1 MLLLLLLVSVCQLV
15 AVALGKKRSSAP
27 PSTPTAVNCTSAV
40 TQLTYGRVLW
50 LDERVQAAEALFAG
64 RPCIAVRPLLGGAWL
79 TARRAKL
86 RAAGTDADDGGD
98 TAERELLQWMVL
110 QRDALLAAHPAT
122 VPRVWGG
129 CWASLSAAVTVVE
142 LTQRWADVV
151 ADTRIGAAQRVRIA
165 VNALEL
171 VHYLNAFPRVADRDA
186 ALADRQD
193 DAHEHDGEPGAD
205 LPSSSSSSAHL
216 ADFAAGD
223 TVVLGSVVPELFSV
237 SADYFVK
244 LTLLKNVHVYRG
256 RAYGNDV
263 KCKVDHDCRK
273 FFFSQK
279 HVLES
284 LHDDAAPDDFNCNL
298 ATSRCSGLDWRT
310 NLYAVCRTLIAPLFG
325 VTADG
330 NVAAPNTKP
339 PALSYPIRNS
349 AANALRD
356 CLSPDPAKR
365 PYPRDL
371 QSELTALTDTEL
383 PPFFAPRNDAARAA
397 AVLSSM
403 YNLTELGGMLAD
415 IELDAHAVAQNRFKP
430 PTEVTDWAFL
440 FAAGLRDQWLS
451 SPPVSVIGTHAKKP
465 WMSTPIAARDSP
477 HTLRT
482 HAGTTYRLV
491 GAPSCARFE
500 RVMLSGALCLKLH
513 DGLPSNWRELF
524 DAEWQRIYATSVDSH
539 FKGAAAADG
548 APERFSL
555 PVLHDSFQPPP
566 TPKPTVL
573 FRLIPTPAPKLDA
586 GKPAKPKLD
595 ASKPA
600 KPKHDDDSK
609 DAQADAE
616 KPTKKP
622 KPAYKDLYAGYK
634 LLGGGSGG
642 SDVDESDD
650 DDVAADDSAAP
661 ADEQSSAAS
670 MSSTA
675 RPPAPKL
682 RPLGWTP
689 DKHSGS
695 IVFVNRPPPIF
706 EKAVTDGPVPPIA
719 SIVVDGKLEPPLFTE
734 APATS
739 APPFAEAPVLLD
751 LGVARTDVAACVNS
765 SSSFANVMAPFAP
778 LGTQFRITVNLRR
791 KLTGSLMVGASFAA
805 VASVSQCS
813 VVTRFS
819 GEQITV
825 MRPSFATDVGVTA
838 TRAIHDA
845 PHKYQLHISC
855 TDKLCTVML
864 MSFDVSATGQTI
876 STLALAHDVPVRSTQ
891 AAGDGLRFLAVQ
903 EVDDTGVEPAAR
915 VCIDDLRLKQER

>member
-1 MLLLLLLVSVCQLV
+1 MMTFALVLLLASLCHWV
-15 AVALGKKRSSAP
+15 AVAQCKKHSKP
-27 PSTPTAVNCTSAV
+27 PPNASTPVNCTSAV

-50 LDERVQAAEALFAG
+50 LDERVQAAEALFVG
-64 RPCIAVRPLLGGAWL
+64 RPCIAIRPLLGGAWL
-79 TARRAKL
+79 TARRARL
-86 RAAGTDADDGGD
+86 RAAADDKANDKADDDG

-129 CWASLSAAVTVVE
+129 CWASLATAVTVVE

-151 ADTRIGAAQRVRIA
+151 ADTRIVAAQRVRIA

-205 LPSSSSSSAHL
+205 DVSASSSSAHL

-273 FFFSQK
+273 FFFGQK

-339 PALSYPIRNS
+339 PPLSYPIRNS

-371 QSELTALTDTEL
+371 QSELTALTDAEL

-513 DGLPSNWRELF
+513 DGLPSNWRELL
-524 DAEWQRIYATSVDSH
+524 DAEWQRIYATSIDSH

-586 GKPAKPKLD
+586 GKPAKPK
-595 ASKPA
+595 
-600 KPKHDDDSK
+600 HDDSK
-609 DAQADAE
+609 AAHDAE
-616 KPTKKP
+616 KPSKTP

-661 ADEQSSAAS
+661 ADERSSAAS
-670 MSSTA
+670 VSSA
-675 RPPAPKL
+675 ASRPPAPKL

-739 APPFAEAPVLLD
+739 APAAFAEAPVLLD
-751 LGVARTDVAACVNS
+751 LGAARTDVAACVNS
-765 SSSFANVMAPFAP
+765 SSSFANVLAPFAP
-778 LGTQFRITVNLRR
+778 LGTQFRITVSLRR
-791 KLTGSLMVGASFAA
+791 KLTGSLLVGASFAA

-813 VVTRFS
+813 VVTRFA
-819 GEQITV
+819 GDQITV
-825 MRPSFATDVGVTA
+825 MRPSFAADVGVTA
-838 TRAIHDA
+838 ARAIHDA

-855 TDKLCTVML
+855 TDKLCNVML

-891 AAGDGLRFLAVQ
+891 AAADGLRFLAVQ
-903 EVDDTGVEPAAR
+903 EVDDAGAEPAAR